1 MSDLLSVTPSGLY
14 CEAGGFYI
22 DPWRPVER
30 AVVTHAHSDHARPGS
45 KRYLCSSACAPF
57 VRLRCGEESAISCL
71 EFGERRTINGV
82 TLSLHPAGHILG
94 SAQVRVEHQGEVWV
108 VTGDYKT
115 EPDPTV
121 EPFELVR
128 CHTLITECTFGL
140 PVYRW
145 PEALAEFERIN
156 AWWAANQSAGRTS
169 VLMGYSLGKAQRLLA
184 GVDAGLGPI
193 FAHGA
198 VLGPTQAYR
207 DQGIRLP
214 PVRPVS
220 EAPLDVD
227 WPRALVVAPP
237 GAEAT
242 PWMRRFRESA
252 TAFASGWMAVRG
264 IKRRRGVER
273 GFVISD
279 HVDWP
284 ALMEVVA
291 ATGASRVLTTHG
303 YSAVVAKHLSEL
315 GLDSSPLET
324 QFRGE
329 AEEEGA

>member
-1 MSDLLSVTPSGLY
+1 MSDLLRVTPSGLF
-14 CEAGGFYI
+14 CEAGGFHI

-30 AVVTHAHSDHARPGS
+30 AVVTHAHSDHARPGH

-57 VRLRCGEESAISCL
+57 VRLRCGEDATISCL

-94 SAQVRVEHQGEVWV
+94 SAQVRVEHRGEVWV

-145 PEALAEFERIN
+145 PEARVEFDRIN

-220 EAPLDVD
+220 EAPLDVE
-227 WPRALVVAPP
+227 WPKALVVAPP

-264 IKRRRGVER
+264 IRRRRGVER

-284 ALMEVVA
+284 ALMEVVS

-303 YSAVVAKHLSEL
+303 YSAVVAKHLSER
-315 GLDSSPLET
+315 GLDSAPLET

>member
-1 MSDLLSVTPSGLY
+1 MSDLLRVTPSGLY
-14 CEAGGFYI
+14 CEEGDFYI

-45 KRYLCSSACAPF
+45 KRYLCASSCASF
-57 VRLRCGEESAISCL
+57 VRLRCGQDAAISCL
-71 EFGERRTINGV
+71 EFGECRSINGV
-82 TLSLHPAGHILG
+82 KLSLHPAGHILG
-94 SAQVRVEHQGEVWV
+94 SAQVRVEHRGEVWV

-121 EPFELVR
+121 EAFELVR

-145 PEALAEFERIN
+145 PEAQAEFERIN

-220 EAPLDVD
+220 EAPLDVE
-227 WPRALVVAPP
+227 WSRALVVAPP

-284 ALMEVVA
+284 ALMDVVSA
-291 ATGASRVLTTHG
+291 AGASRVLTTHG
-303 YSAVVAKHLSEL
+303 YSAVVAKHLSER
-315 GLDSSPLET
+315 GLNAAPLET

-329 AEEEGA
+329 AEEEGV